1 MTLAVSPQLAKYN
14 KAMKDEKNL
23 SFEILSDP
31 GNRIADQYG
40 IKYKMPEALVT
51 LYKQLGLKLNENNG
65 DESWTIPMPARYII
79 DRKGM
84 IRYADVNPDYTRRPE
99 PEDTL
104 TALETIAG

>member
-1 MTLAVSPQLAKYN
+1 
-14 KAMKDEKNL
+14 MKDEKKL

-40 IKYKMPEALVT
+40 IKYDMPEALVT
-51 LYKQLGLKLNENNG
+51 LYKQLGLKVNEHNG

-84 IRYADVNPDYTRRPE
+84 IRYADVNPDYTKRPE

-104 TALETIAG
+104 TALEAITG

>member
-1 MTLAVSPQLAKYN
+1 MMLAVSPQLTQYN
-14 KAMKDEKNL
+14 KVMKDEKKL

-40 IKYKMPEALVT
+40 IKYKMPQALIT

-79 DRKGM
+79 DRHGM
-84 IRYADVNPDYTRRPE
+84 IRYADVNPDYTKRPE

-104 TALETIAG
+104 TALEAMEG

>member
-1 MTLAVSPQLAKYN
+1 MLAVSPQLAKYN
-14 KAMKDEKNL
+14 KAMKDEKKL

-40 IKYKMPEALVT
+40 IKYKMPEALIT

-79 DRKGM
+79 DREGM

-104 TALETIAG
+104 TALEAIEG